1 MRWVNWSGAQAC
13 TPRQVHE
20 PATEQEVA
28 AIVRRG
34 DGPIRVAGS
43 GHSFTDIVLTDG
55 VLLDL
60 GRLAS
65 LNRVEGDVAYV
76 GAGMTLH
83 ALGPEL
89 ARHGLGL
96 ENQGDIDAQTVAGA
110 LATGTHG
117 TGETYRNLSANV
129 VGMRLVDGRGNVVE
143 LTDPEDLRAAR
154 VSVGALGVVTEVAI
168 RCVPLFGLHRVDE
181 RRPLHEVLGSL
192 DELVASHDHLE
203 FFAFPH
209 TDTVILRRTM
219 RVAPDVKATPR
230 WRHFL
235 EEEMLENG
243 VLGLACRIGRRAPQR
258 IPAINR
264 TLMRLAQGA
273 ERSDVAHRVYA
284 SRRIVR
290 FNEMEYAMPREQG
303 PVMAAEALSQ
313 VTARRLPVGFPFEV
327 RFVAGDDAFLSPAN
341 GRDTC
346 YLAVHQYRGMDPKP
360 LFDLVEPLCLNVGG
374 RPHWGKLHTQT
385 AETLR
390 ERYPGW
396 DAFQAVRDRLD
407 PDRVFTTPAIAR
419 ILGP

>member
-1 MRWVNWSGAQAC
+1 MWANWSGGQRCA
-13 TPRQVHE
+13 PREELHPGSE
-20 PATEQEVA
+20 DEVA
-28 AIVRRG
+28 QIVRRG

-43 GHSFTDIVLTDG
+43 GHSFTDVVLTDG
-55 VLLDL
+55 VLLHLD
-60 GRLAS
+60 RMAS
-65 LNRVEGDVAYV
+65 LVRVEGDVARV
-76 GAGMTLH
+76 QAGMTLH
-83 ALGPEL
+83 ALRAAL
-89 ARHGLGL
+89 AAHGLGL

-181 RRPLHEVLGSL
+181 RRPLAEVLGSL
-192 DELVASHDHLE
+192 DELVAGHDHLE

-209 TDTVILRRTM
+209 TDTVILRRTE
-219 RVAPDVKATPR
+219 RLAPDIKATPH
-230 WRHFL
+230 WRAFL
-235 EEEMLENG
+235 EEELLENG
-243 VLGLACRIGRRAPQR
+243 VLGLACRTVRRAPKQ
-258 IPAINR
+258 IPRINR

-273 ERSDVAHRVYA
+273 ERTDVAHRVYA

-290 FNEMEYAMPREQG
+290 FNEMEYAMPREHG

-313 VTARRLPVGFPFEV
+313 VAAQRLPVGFPFEV
-327 RFVAGDDAFLSPAN
+327 RFVAGDDAHLSPAH

-346 YLAVHQYRGMDPKP
+346 YLAVHQYRGMDPTP

-374 RPHWGKLHTQT
+374 RPHWGKLHAHT

-407 PDRVFTTPAIAR
+407 PD
-419 ILGP
+419 

>member
-1 MRWVNWSGAQAC
+1 MRWANWSGAQAC
-13 TPRQVHE
+13 TPRQALHPSSE
-20 PATEQEVA
+20 AEIAE
-28 AIVRRG
+28 IVKRG

-55 VLLDL
+55 VLLHLDRMAAL
-60 GRLAS
+60 D
-65 LNRVEGDVAYV
+65 RVDGEVAHV
-76 GAGMTLH
+76 QAGMTLH
-83 ALGPEL
+83 ALGPAL
-89 ARHGLGL
+89 AAHGLGL

-129 VGMRLVDGRGNVVE
+129 VGMRLVDGRGDVVE

-154 VSVGALGVVTEVAI
+154 VSVGALGVVTEVAL
-168 RCVPLFGLHRVDE
+168 RCVPLFGLKRVDE
-181 RRPLHEVLGSL
+181 RRPLAEVLATL
-192 DELVASHDHLE
+192 DELVGSHDHLE

-209 TDTVILRRTM
+209 TDTVILRRTT
-219 RVAPDVKATPR
+219 RVAPDVAATPR
-230 WRHFL
+230 WRAYL
-235 EEEMLENG
+235 EEELLENG
-243 VLGLACRIGRRAPQR
+243 VLGLACRVGRRAPRQ
-258 IPAINR
+258 IPRINR
-264 TLMRLAQGA
+264 TLMRLAAGA

-290 FNEMEYAMPREQG
+290 FNEMEYAMPREAG
-303 PVMAAEALSQ
+303 PAVVERALRE
-313 VTARRLPVGFPFEV
+313 VAARRLPVGFPFEV
-327 RFVAGDDAFLSPAN
+327 RFVAGDDAHLSPAH

-346 YLAVHQYRGMDPKP
+346 YLAVHQYRGMDPRP

-396 DAFQAVRDRLD
+396 DAFQAVRNRLD
-407 PDRVFTTPAIAR
+407 PDRVFTTPAVA
-419 ILGP
+419 

>member
-1 MRWVNWSGAQAC
+1 MTWANWSGAQSC
-13 TPRQVHE
+13 TPRQVLHPGSE
-20 PATEQEVA
+20 AEVA
-28 AIVRRG
+28 EIVRRAR
-34 DGPIRVAGS
+34 GPIRVAGS
-43 GHSFTDIVLTDG
+43 GHSFTDVVLTDG
-55 VLLDL
+55 VLLHLD
-60 GRLAS
+60 RLAS
-65 LNRVEGDVAYV
+65 VSRVEGDVAHV
-76 GAGMTLH
+76 QAGMTLH
-83 ALGPEL
+83 ALGPAL
-89 ARHGLGL
+89 AAHGLGL

-143 LTDPEDLRAAR
+143 LTGPEDLRAAR

-181 RRPLHEVLGSL
+181 RRPLAEVLGSL
-192 DELVASHDHLE
+192 DELGASHAHLE

-209 TDTVILRRTM
+209 TDTVILRRTE
-219 RVAPDVKATPR
+219 RLAPDVKATPH
-230 WRHFL
+230 WRSFL
-235 EEEMLENG
+235 EEELLENG
-243 VLGLACRIGRRAPQR
+243 VLGLACRIGLRAPKQ
-258 IPAINR
+258 IPRLNR

-273 ERSDVAHRVYA
+273 ERTDVAHRVYA

-290 FNEMEYAMPREQG
+290 FNEMEYAMPREHG
-303 PVMAAEALSQ
+303 PLMAAEALSQ

-327 RFVAGDDAFLSPAN
+327 RFVAGDDAHLSPAN

-346 YLAVHQYRGMDPKP
+346 YLAVHQYRGMDPRP
-360 LFDLVEPLCLNVGG
+360 LFDLVEPLCARVGG

-390 ERYPGW
+390 ERYPQW
-396 DAFQAVRDRLD
+396 DAFQRVRDRLD
-407 PDRVFTTPAIAR
+407 PDRVFTSPAIAR

>member
-1 MRWVNWSGAQAC
+1 MTWSNWSGAQNC
-13 TPRQVHE
+13 TPRQELH
-20 PATEQEVA
+20 PAGEAEVA
-28 AIVRRG
+28 QIVRRG
-34 DGPIRVAGS
+34 DGPIRVAGT

-55 VLLDL
+55 VLLHLD
-60 GRLAS
+60 RMAS
-65 LNRVEGDVAYV
+65 LTRVEGDVAHV
-76 GAGMTLH
+76 QAGMTLH
-83 ALGPEL
+83 ALGPAL
-89 ARHGLGL
+89 AARGLGL

-117 TGETYRNLSANV
+117 TGESYRNLSANV

-154 VSVGALGVVTEVAI
+154 VSVGALGVVIEVAL
-168 RCVPLFGLHRVDE
+168 RCVPLFGLRRIDE
-181 RRPLHEVLGSL
+181 RRPLAEVLGSL
-192 DELVASHDHLE
+192 DELIAANDHLE

-209 TDTVILRRTM
+209 TDTVILRRSQ
-219 RVAPDVKATPR
+219 RLAPDIAATPR
-230 WRHFL
+230 WRAFL
-235 EEEMLENG
+235 EEELLENG
-243 VLGLACRIGRRAPQR
+243 VLGLACRAGRRAPGQ
-258 IPAINR
+258 IPRINR

-303 PVMAAEALSQ
+303 PLMAAEALSQ
-313 VTARRLPVGFPFEV
+313 VAARKLPVGFPFEV
-327 RFVAGDDAFLSPAN
+327 RFGAGDDAFLSPAH

-346 YLAVHQYRGMDPKP
+346 YLAVHQYKGMDPKP
-360 LFDLVEPLCLNVGG
+360 LFDLVEPMCLGVGG

-390 ERYPGW
+390 ERYPQW
-396 DAFQAVRDRLD
+396 DAFQRVRDRLD
-407 PDRVFTTPAIAR
+407 PDRAFTTPAIAR

>member
-1 MRWVNWSGAQAC
+1 MRWANWSGAQAC
-13 TPRQVHE
+13 TPRQALHPSSE
-20 PATEQEVA
+20 AEIAE
-28 AIVRRG
+28 IVKRG

-55 VLLDL
+55 VLLHLDRMAAL
-60 GRLAS
+60 D
-65 LNRVEGDVAYV
+65 RVDGEVAHV
-76 GAGMTLH
+76 QAGMTLH

-143 LTDPEDLRAAR
+143 IADPEDLRAAR
-154 VSVGALGVVTEVAI
+154 VSVGALGVVSEVSI
-168 RCVPLFGLHRVDE
+168 RCVPLFGLRRIDE
-181 RRPLHEVLGSL
+181 RRPLAEVLGSL
-192 DELVASHDHLE
+192 DELVANNDHLE

-209 TDTVILRRTM
+209 TDTVILRRTE
-219 RVAPDVKATPR
+219 RLAPDIKATPH
-230 WRHFL
+230 WRAYL
-235 EEEMLENG
+235 EEELLENG
-243 VLGLACRIGRRAPQR
+243 VLGLACRIGRRAPKQ
-258 IPAINR
+258 IPRLNR

-273 ERSDVAHRVYA
+273 ERTDVAHRVYA

-290 FNEMEYAMPREQG
+290 FNEMEYAMPREHG
-303 PVMAAEALSQ
+303 PLVAAEALSQ
-313 VTARRLPVGFPFEV
+313 VAARRLPVGFPFQV
-327 RFVAGDDAFLSPAN
+327 RFVAGDDAFLSPAH

-346 YLAVHQYRGMDPKP
+346 YLAVHQYKGMDPRP
-360 LFDLVEPLCLNVGG
+360 LFALVEAMALEAGG

-385 AETLR
+385 AETLAP
-390 ERYPGW
+390 RYPEW
-396 DAFQAVRDRLD
+396 DAFGRLRDRLD
-407 PDRVFTTPAIAR
+407 PDRVFTSPAIER